1 MSFTLHPRL
10 AADTAFVADWPLC
23 RVLLMNEARY
33 FWLVLVPRQDGLSEI
48 TELSSADR
56 TQLMEEIALAG
67 MIIKSAGAVK
77 LNVGALGN
85 IVPQLHLHVI
95 GRSPDDP
102 AWPGPVWGHSPPIPY
117 ADAERHARITLV
129 RSR

>member
-10 AADTAFVADWPLC
+10 AADTIFAADWPLC

-33 FWLVLVPRQDGLSEI
+33 FWLVLVPRHDGVSEI

-56 TQLMEEIALAG
+56 AQLMEETALGG
-67 MIIKSAGAVK
+67 MIIKSAGATK
-77 LNVGALGN
+77 LNIGALGN

-95 GRSPDDP
+95 GRTADDP
-102 AWPGPVWGHSPPIPY
+102 AWPGPVWGHSAPVPY
-117 ADAERHARITLV
+117 EEAERDARIALV